1 MRREK
6 CRYCEVHTQ
15 QNQGKKVYW
24 CVAGDMPCKTAQ
36 KEVERCEVRA
46 EKQLVAEGYWSD

>member
-24 CVAGDMPCKTAQ
+24 CVAGDMPCKTVQ